1 MSKEPKIRFD
11 LDLIDREGGVVSANE
26 CTGLVQIPP
35 ENDWEEES
43 YNQIYRLPGEDSV
56 KKKK

>member
-35 ENDWEEES
+35 ENDWEEEA
-43 YNQIYRLPGEDSV
+43 YRHIYRLPGEEKDRR
-56 KKKK
+56 K